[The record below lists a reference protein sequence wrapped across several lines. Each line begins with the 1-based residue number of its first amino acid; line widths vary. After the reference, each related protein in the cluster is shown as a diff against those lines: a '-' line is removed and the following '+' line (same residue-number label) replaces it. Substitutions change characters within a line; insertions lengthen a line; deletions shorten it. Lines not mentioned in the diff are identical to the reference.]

1 MEYAADR
8 TQSKYMIGVA
18 ALILSAILTAL
29 SQVYYGNRVQS
40 VHPFLFTGISFFIT
54 TCYFQWFARKQRLPY
69 YWRKAISP
77 LVKLNLSSALTF
89 MGFYYALKYI
99 EPAIVSS
106 LEMGIGPLFVIL
118 IALFQRK
125 AVTLE
130 KWGIAVGTL
139 LTTFLLIYAVFTG
152 QSATAIQWDV
162 NVLLGIFA
170 SVACGLGAVLC
181 TIYSKQLSNE
191 GWTSSMILSK
201 RFYGIILL
209 SFFFTYDLIFDYT
222 LENIGWILVITFTG
236 VLIPMYLLQKGI
248 QYCETFLVMMSLC
261 FIPVIT
267 FFLQL
272 FDSRLQWSNLTLVGV
287 LLLFGLGISS
297 VYVERKA

>member
-209 SFFFTYDLIFDYT
+209 SFFFTYDLIFDYA

>member
-18 ALILSAILTAL
+18 ALILSATLTAL

-209 SFFFTYDLIFDYT
+209 SFFFTYDLIFDYA

>member
-125 AVTLE
+125 AVILE

-209 SFFFTYDLIFDYT
+209 SFFFTYDLIFDYA